1 MLGVKTPNRGT
12 NMGNKSYQV
21 LNAMGNKSSGSM
33 HNKSSSINNS
43 KSMPIRENESN
54 SANVIYTPLGLK
66 KEPGMK
72 RFNTIEKR

>member
-1 MLGVKTPNRGT
+1 MLGVKTSNRGA
-12 NMGNKSYQV
+12 NMGNKSYAV

-54 SANVIYTPLGLK
+54 SASVTYMPLGLK
-66 KEPGMK
+66 NVPGMK

>member
-1 MLGVKTPNRGT
+1 
-12 NMGNKSYQV
+12 
-21 LNAMGNKSSGSM
+21 M

-54 SANVIYTPLGLK
+54 SASVAYMPLGLK
-66 KEPGMK
+66 NVPGMK